1 MVAQLPIRSRECARR
16 GLGGRWTPL
25 VSLCAALLCVVPA
38 QAQDLDVRIWVAWG
52 GGAARRWSGEIR
64 VENGAAPT
72 VLASCIREFEP
83 VGLSPDESGSLYL
96 DGDAVVVAPGVPRAY
111 DAVRLH
117 VIAAR
122 TAQLSM
128 HLIPDGQTDAA
139 RRVPIPLAKLLTEPF
154 TSILDE
160 RGNRLLVRRDPGDD
174 LQVRFDRDSL
184 VFNAGERF
192 EFRVAPNAVSGVEAD
207 DPLVCTV
214 RLRPARSDTELWEE
228 SRDARVGPDGI
239 PQEIGPWSLT
249 LPDREGVY
257 DLHVTLGKRRLPTR
271 FAPAK
276 DLCQRSVQLVVVQPQ
291 APPSAGGA
299 WQVVAETQ
307 PQADAG
313 SPSHKAGLAVGHIGG
328 VSSSTSRLWKSL
340 PKLPHWKWLPGS
352 DASAHET
359 PVGNGLSRVRKNG
372 AREWIELLPGGWQA
386 YPLPVGSV
394 GMPHVVEIEYPTPG
408 AQTLGISVVE
418 PNAAGIVTPIGLNS
432 GVDIAAGTG
441 PRPAGWERHRLVFWP
456 RTTTPFLL
464 IANRRDDVP
473 AAFGTLRVLNGPTAL
488 PARPAAA
495 GKDARLL
502 ALYFDRP
509 LLADAFMASDTLD
522 AGSDRSLTDW
532 VTFLQAGTRFVEYL
546 KHSGHN
552 GAMLSVWHEGGTIY
566 PSAVVQSTPRY
577 DSGRFFG
584 TGQDPVRKDIL
595 EMLFRLFDRE
605 GLTLVPALQFSTPL
619 PELETLR
626 RRQVLPPENTGLE
639 LVAADGRTWRQT
651 FAADRAAGPVYN
663 PLSPPVQKAMQRVM
677 LELGQRYGRHRSFGG
692 VAVQLGPQTYA
703 QLPDAQWAQDETTVR
718 QFAAEE
724 RLTMEGLGSTDRRVQ
739 AMFLAGDGR
748 ERWLTWRA
756 RKLAGF
762 YQATAAELVKL
773 CPHSKLYLA
782 GAELLT
788 DPQIE
793 AELRPTLPE
802 RLEIKGQL
810 LRVGIDLPSYGDD
823 ERVVLLRPYRWAP
836 LDALHAQAAN
846 MQLRSSAELDQL
858 FSRASRA
865 ATAADAKSRPRAWT
879 GGLLYYE
886 PQSFPTAGFQTNGPF
901 GPDKTASWLL
911 TQIAPSAAAHRQSLI
926 HSLATLDSQVLF
938 QGGWTPAMGQHDAL
952 LDVADVFRQLP
963 ASRFETVPSSNRGI
977 ELQPVVV
984 RRLSRSEGTYVYAVN
999 DSPWPVSVTLTLDA
1013 PRDSGFRA
1021 LGGRSCPPPVP
1032 QEKDHTQ
1039 TWTVPLQPYDL
1050 VAAVIT
1056 APDARVVDWQA
1067 EVGREV
1073 LVDLRS
1079 GIDDLRKR
1087 ANQLREPPPLRVLG
1101 NPDFELPA
1109 QGDGLPG
1116 WDSMRGADV
1125 AAEIVAG
1132 QGRAGSHALRLRSAG
1147 PVAWVRSN
1155 SFPTPSTGRLSVW
1168 VWLRIDN
1175 PEQQP
1180 PLQLAIEGRL
1190 DGQTYYRPA
1199 RVGAGDER
1207 LASPPPLTAEWG
1219 WYLVRI
1225 DDLPTHGL
1233 TDLRVAID
1241 LMGAGDVW
1249 IDDVQVFDRW
1259 FDKNE
1264 RNELL
1269 KKIALANF
1277 YLGKGEV
1284 AQCEQVLRGYWP
1296 EFLRRYIAIDENQ
1309 LAEAVPADRVQPASA
1324 PSPTPED
1331 SGASPSWL
1339 KKMVPKPPKL
1349 PTWFR

>member
-1 MVAQLPIRSRECARR
+1 LFALPAH
-16 GLGGRWTPL
+16 G
-25 VSLCAALLCVVPA
+25 
-38 QAQDLDVRIWVAWG
+38 QDLDVRIWVAWG

-64 VENGAAPT
+64 VENGPT
-72 VLASCIREFEP
+72 RPVLASSIHELEP
-83 VGLSPDESGSLYL
+83 VGLSPDEAGSMYV
-96 DGDAVVVAPGVPRAY
+96 DGDAIVVVPGVPRTY
-111 DAVRLH
+111 DAVRMR
-117 VIAAR
+117 VTAVR
-122 TAQLSM
+122 TAELSVF
-128 HLIPDGQTDAA
+128 LVPDGQSDAVQ
-139 RRVPIPLAKLLTEPF
+139 RVTIPLARLLTEPY

-160 RGNRLLVRRDPGDD
+160 RGNRLLVRRDPGDE

-184 VFNAGERF
+184 VFNAGERLD
-192 EFRVAPNAVSGVEAD
+192 FRVAPNSVNGVEAD

-214 RLRPARSDTELWEE
+214 RLRPARGDDKLWEE
-228 SRDARVGPDGI
+228 SRDARGGPDGK
-239 PQEIGPWSLT
+239 PPEIGPFSLT
-249 LPDREGVY
+249 LPAQEGVY
-257 DLHVTLGKRRLPTR
+257 DLHFTLGKRRLPTR

-276 DLCQRSVQLVVVQPQ
+276 DLCQRSVQLVVLQPQ
-291 APPSAGGA
+291 PAPPAGTS

-307 PQADAG
+307 PQVDSG
-313 SPSHKAGLAVGHIGG
+313 SPPNKGGIAGGHVGG
-328 VSSSTSRLWKSL
+328 STSRLWKSL
-340 PKLPHWKWLPGS
+340 PKLPHWKWLPGLDS
-352 DASAHET
+352 SGHET
-359 PVGNGLSRVRKNG
+359 PVGNGLSRVRKDAG
-372 AREWIELLPGGWQA
+372 REWIELLPGGWQA
-386 YPLPVGSV
+386 YPLPVGAV
-394 GMPHVVEIEYPTPG
+394 TMPHAVEVEYPTQV

-432 GVDIAAGTG
+432 GVDVAAGTG
-441 PRPAGWERHRLVFWP
+441 PMAAGSERHRLIFWP

-473 AAFGTLRVLNGPTAL
+473 AVFGTLRVLTGPKVL
-488 PARPAAA
+488 PARPAAD
-495 GKDARLL
+495 GEDGRLM

-509 LLADAFMASDTLD
+509 LLADAFLAGDTLD

-552 GAMLSVWHEGGTIY
+552 AAMLAVWHEGGAIY
-566 PSAVVQSTPRY
+566 PSAVLQSTPKY
-577 DSGRFFG
+577 DSGLFFG

-595 EMLFRLFDRE
+595 ELLFRLFDRE

-626 RRQVLPPENTGLE
+626 RRQVLPPESAGIE
-639 LVAADGRTWRQT
+639 LVAADGRTWRQL

-677 LELGQRYGRHRSFGG
+677 LELGQRYGQHRSFGG

-703 QLPDAQWAQDETTVR
+703 QLPDAQWAQDDTTIR
-718 QFAAEE
+718 QFATEE
-724 RLTMEGLGSTDRRVQ
+724 RLEMAEPGSTDRRVQ
-739 AMFLAGDGR
+739 AMFLTGDGR
-748 ERWLTWRA
+748 ERWLNWRA

-762 YQATAAELVKL
+762 YQATAAELAKQA
-773 CPHSKLYLA
+773 PRSKLYLA

-793 AELRPTLPE
+793 AGMRPTLPE
-802 RLEIKGQL
+802 HLEVKEPL
-810 LRVGIDLPSYGDD
+810 LRVGIDPLSYRDD

-836 LDALHAQAAN
+836 LNALQTQAVN
-846 MQLRSSAELDQL
+846 LQLRGSTELDQL
-858 FSRASRA
+858 FTRSARA
-865 ATAADAKSRPRAWT
+865 ASDAGASSRSRAWT
-879 GGLLYYE
+879 GSLLYHE
-886 PQSFPTAGFQTNGPF
+886 PQTFPTAGFQTSGPF
-901 GPDKTASWLL
+901 GADKTASWLL
-911 TQIAPSAAAHRQSLI
+911 AQIAPSAAAHRQGLI

-938 QGGWTPAMGQHDAL
+938 QGGWTAVMGQQDAL
-952 LDVADVFRQLP
+952 GKVADVFRQLP
-963 ASRFETVPSSNRGI
+963 AARFETVPSSNAGI

-984 RRLSRSEGTYVYAVN
+984 RRLSRSGRTYFYAVN

-1013 PRDSGFRA
+1013 PQGSGFRV
-1021 LGGRSCPPPVP
+1021 LGERPCPPPVP
-1032 QEKDHTQ
+1032 QAKTQ
-1039 TWTVPLQPYDL
+1039 VWTVPLQPYDL
-1050 VAAVIT
+1050 VAAVAA
-1056 APDARVVDWQA
+1056 APNVQIVDWQA

-1073 LVDLRS
+1073 LVDLRA
-1079 GIDDLRKR
+1079 GIDDLRRR
-1087 ANQLREPPPLRVLG
+1087 ANQLRDPQPLRVLG
-1101 NPDFELPA
+1101 NPDFELPT
-1109 QGDGLPG
+1109 QGDLLPG
-1116 WDSMRGADV
+1116 WDSTRGADV

-1132 QGRAGSHALRLRSAG
+1132 QGRAGSHALRLRSEG

-1155 SFPTPSTGRLSVW
+1155 SFPTPPTGRLSVW
-1168 VWLRIDN
+1168 AWLRIDDPN
-1175 PEQQP
+1175 KQP

-1199 RVGAGDER
+1199 RVGAGDDR
-1207 LASPPPLTAEWG
+1207 LGSPPPLTAEWG

-1241 LMGAGDVW
+1241 LMGPGDVW

-1259 FDKNE
+1259 FDKTE

-1284 AQCEQVLRGYWP
+1284 VQCEQVLRGYWP
-1296 EFLRRYIAIDENQ
+1296 EFLRQYVPIDEN
-1309 LAEAVPADRVQPASA
+1309 LPLEVADADRAKPVGTSTQA
-1324 PSPTPED
+1324 PDGSDT
-1331 SGASPSWL
+1331 SPSWL